1 MSEQNAEFSCL
12 RDAFCDR
19 YRCKPDAFIRKAFW
33 KSMPAAAKIPAM
45 LLGGLSNERFGHDV
59 EIIAGLA
66 EATSPEDLNH
76 AIDDLV
82 GIQVLDHSSLRRWF
96 GIRVSPGLLRNLMA
110 PLLAKVRRRVET
122 IPQTPAPRPAQSN
135 QVVIPVPTHRSA
147 ESATQRL
154 RQAMRIHAS
163 IIVGTPLDQVL
174 ASELITR
181 RELEEFLS
189 EFSNLRPEITWLRT
203 YVREQEEL
211 ARLRE
216 EAGPNDRFKAL

>member
-12 RDAFCDR
+12 RDAFCAR

-33 KSMPAAAKIPAM
+33 KSMPAAAKIVAR
-45 LLGGLSNERFGHDV
+45 LLGGPANERFGHDV

-82 GIQVLDHSSLRRWF
+82 GIQDLDHSRLRRWF
-96 GIRVSPGLLRNLMA
+96 GIRVSPTRLRNLMA
-110 PLLAKVRRRVET
+110 PLLAKVRRRPET
-122 IPQTPAPRPAQSN
+122 APQAPVNRPTQTN
-135 QVVIPVPTHRSA
+135 PVVIPGPTHRSA

-163 IIVGTPLDQVL
+163 VIVGTPLDQVL
-174 ASELITR
+174 ASELITK

-211 ARLRE
+211 TRLRE
-216 EAGPNDRFKAL
+216 EAGLTDRFKAL

>member
-12 RDAFCDR
+12 RDAFCAR

-33 KSMPAAAKIPAM
+33 KSMPTAAKLPTL
-45 LLGGLSNERFGHDV
+45 LLGGPANERFGHDI

-66 EATSPEDLNH
+66 EATTSEDLSH

-82 GIQVLDHSSLRRWF
+82 GIQDLDHSRLRRWF
-96 GIRVSPGLLRNLMA
+96 GIRVSPVLLRDLMA
-110 PLLAKVRRRVET
+110 PLLAKVRRRVEV
-122 IPQTPAPRPAQSN
+122 IPQVPVNKRAQQSP
-135 QVVIPVPTHRSA
+135 VVIPVTGQRSA

-163 IIVGTPLDQVL
+163 VIVGTPLDQVL
-174 ASELITR
+174 ATEMITR
-181 RELEEFLS
+181 RELEEFLA

-216 EAGPNDRFKAL
+216 ESGPNDRFKAL

>member
-12 RDAFCDR
+12 RDAFCAR

-33 KSMPAAAKIPAM
+33 KSMPAAAKIPT
-45 LLGGLSNERFGHDV
+45 LLMGGPGNERFGHDIEV
-59 EIIAGLA
+59 IAGLA

-82 GIQVLDHSSLRRWF
+82 GIQDLDHSRLRRWF
-96 GIRVSPGLLRNLMA
+96 GIRVSPVRLRNLMA
-110 PLLAKVRRRVET
+110 PLLARVRRRVET
-122 IPQTPAPRPAQSN
+122 APQPPVSRPAQPN
-135 QVVIPVPTHRSA
+135 PVVIPVPTHRSA

-163 IIVGTPLDQVL
+163 VIVGTPLDQVL

>member
-12 RDAFCDR
+12 RDAFCAR
-19 YRCKPDAFIRKAFW
+19 YRCTPDAFIRKAFW
-33 KSMPAAAKIPAM
+33 KSMPTAAKVPTILMGGPA
-45 LLGGLSNERFGHDV
+45 NERFGHDI
-59 EIIAGLA
+59 EILAGLA
-66 EATSPEDLNH
+66 DATTPEDLNH

-82 GIQVLDHSSLRRWF
+82 GIQDLDHSRLRRWF
-96 GIRVSPGLLRNLMA
+96 GIRVSPVRLRSMMA
-110 PLLAKVRRRVET
+110 PLLAKVRRRVEVT
-122 IPQTPAPRPAQSN
+122 PQPSPNRPAQAN
-135 QVVIPVPTHRSA
+135 PVVIPGPTHRSA

-154 RQAMRIHAS
+154 RQAMRIHTA

-174 ASELITR
+174 ASEMITR

>member
-12 RDAFCDR
+12 RDAFCAR
-19 YRCKPDAFIRKAFW
+19 YRCKPDAFVRKAFW
-33 KSMPAAAKIPAM
+33 KSMPAKVWIPAFLM
-45 LLGGLSNERFGHDV
+45 GGPANERFNHDI
-59 EIIAGLA
+59 EILASLA
-66 EATSPEDLNH
+66 EAQSSEDLSH
-76 AIDDLV
+76 AIDDLL
-82 GIQVLDHSSLRRWF
+82 GIQDLDHSRLRRWF
-96 GIRVSPGLLRNLMA
+96 GIKVSPVLLRQLMA
-110 PLLAKVRRRVET
+110 PLLSKVRRRPEPVA
-122 IPQTPAPRPAQSN
+122 QTPVNRPPQNS
-135 QVVIPVPTHRSA
+135 QVVISVPGQRSA

-154 RQAMRIHAS
+154 RQAMRIHAAV
-163 IIVGTPLDQVL
+163 IVGTPLDQVL

-189 EFSNLRPEITWLRT
+189 EFSSLRPEITFLRT